1 MKETVSSLLSP
12 ESSFKALSIG
22 SSCCTSFS
30 SLFNML
36 ELSPL
41 FSMTFVVLEFAVFS
55 SSSVLNIGAG
65 YRGAA
70 KSWNPPIGHTGT
82 DDTGLTAIGGN
93 RSGDKL
99 LLDVTVRSVELMRI
113 PFVAALNM
121 LSFNGKFTL
130 RRKHND
136 QFLSCFLVTAVN
148 FDANN
153 AQNSK

>member
-22 SSCCTSFS
+22 ASCCTFS

-36 ELSPL
+36 ELSS
-41 FSMTFVVLEFAVFS
+41 FFNMTVVVLTFAVFS

-82 DDTGLTAIGGN
+82 DDTGLTDIGDN

-113 PFVAALNM
+113 PFVAVLNM

-130 RRKHND
+130 NRKHD
-136 QFLSCFLVTAVN
+136 HQFFKLFSRHCSEFRRQQRT
-148 FDANN
+148 
-153 AQNSK
+153 K